1 MHHILFNII
10 HNFMRHLNIA
20 VFTTLEVRHN
30 GELTSRTE
38 FCNGDDLRITCSLTT
53 LLHMYGQSLDQ

>member
-1 MHHILFNII
+1 
-10 HNFMRHLNIA
+10 MRHLNIA

-30 GELTSRTE
+30 GELTSMTE
-38 FCNGDDLRITCSLTT
+38 FCNGDDLRITCSLAT